1 MCAMKLSFN
10 TWVYSSFP
18 VWLPSYPLDEVIR
31 RLARIGYDGIE
42 IGAAAPHAYPQYI
55 GKARREEIKQVL
67 ADNGIAVSS
76 MLPAP
81 GGGPGFNGASPL
93 AEERANTVDQYKQ
106 VVDLCADWGGKTVLY
121 VGGWQIFGTSYRQA
135 WEWSC
140 QGLQQ
145 IARYAADKGITIA
158 VEPTPVDCNLIES
171 CDDAIQLMQDA
182 NEPNV
187 KLMFDTFHVLYR
199 KEVPTDYVYRMGK
212 DLHHIHLSDNDRLA
226 PGQGVCDWP
235 SLLAALKEVGFDGY
249 LTMEIGFDRRN
260 VEPDFVARQAHDYVR
275 SLL

>member
-1 MCAMKLSFN
+1 MKLSFN

-42 IGAAAPHAYPQYI
+42 IGAAAPHAYPQYVS
-55 GKARREEIKQVL
+55 APRRAEIKKVL
-67 ADNGIAVSS
+67 EDNGIAVSS

-93 AEERANTVDQYKQ
+93 PEERANTIDQYKQ
-106 VVDLCADWGGKTVLY
+106 VVDLCAEWGGKTVLY
-121 VGGWQIFGTSYRQA
+121 VGGWQVFGTSYRQA

-145 IARYAADKGITIA
+145 IARYAADKGVTIA
-158 VEPTPVDCNLIES
+158 VEPTPVDSNLIES
-171 CDDAIQLMQDA
+171 CDDAINLMKDA
-182 NEPNV
+182 NEPNI

-226 PGQGVCDWP
+226 PGQGVCDFP
-235 SLLAALKEVGFDGY
+235 ALIAALNEVGFDGY

-260 VEPDFVARQAHDYVR
+260 VEPDLVARQAHDYLR
-275 SLL
+275 GLLK